1 MSAHDLAAY
10 KGVWVFIEQ
19 VAGEIA
25 PVSWE
30 LLGKGREL
38 ASDLAVDLAGV
49 LLGDKVR
56 SKVDEVIHYGADK
69 VYLLDDPVLEHY
81 RTPPYAHGLVELAKK
96 YKPEIILLGATSLG
110 RDLAGAV
117 ATSLGT
123 GLTADCTV
131 LEIDRETR
139 LLKQTRPAWGGNI
152 MATILCKKHRPQMA
166 SVRPRVMEMPAPDPA
181 RKGELLEEKL
191 GLREE
196 DIPQKFVEYIRE
208 PGQAVYLDKADIII
222 AAGRGVGSKENF
234 DRVETLAGLMGG
246 MVGASRACVEAG
258 WAGYERQIGQTGQT
272 VRPRLYI
279 ALGISGAIQHL
290 VGMQTSDFI
299 VAVNKDPRAP
309 IFRVADYGVVGDVNE
324 ILPLLTDEFKNR
336 PGAPREATGALQEV

>member
-1 MSAHDLAAY
+1 MNEQEISAY

-19 VAGEIA
+19 VNGEIA

-38 ASDLAVDLAGV
+38 AGELDVDLTGV
-49 LLGDKVR
+49 LLGYNVR
-56 SKVDEVIHYGADK
+56 AKAGEVFQYGADK
-69 VYLLDDPVLEHY
+69 VYLMDDPVLEHY
-81 RTPPYAHGLVELAKK
+81 RTPPYAHSLVQLARQ

-117 ATSLGT
+117 ATRLGT
-123 GLTADCTV
+123 GLTADCTM

-166 SVRPRVMEMPAPDPA
+166 SVRPRVMNMPTPDPT
-181 RKGELLEEKL
+181 RKGEVVEETP
-191 GLREE
+191 GIREE
-196 DIPQKFVEYIRE
+196 DVLQKFISFEPE
-208 PGQAVYLDKADIII
+208 PGTALYLDKADVIV
-222 AAGRGVGSKENF
+222 AAGRGIGSVENF
-234 DRVETLAGLMGG
+234 ARVKTLAKLLGG
-246 MVGASRACVEAG
+246 SLGASRAAVEAG
-258 WAGYERQIGQTGQT
+258 WLGYEHQIGQTGQT
-272 VRPRLYI
+272 VRPRLYM

-299 VAVNKDPRAP
+299 VAVNKDPEAP
-309 IFRVADYGVVGDVNE
+309 IFKVADYGIVGDINE
-324 ILPLLTDEFKNR
+324 ILPLFIEELKNR
-336 PGAPREATGALQEV
+336 PGVPQEV

>member
-1 MSAHDLAAY
+1 MQDLSSY

-19 VAGEIA
+19 IAGEIA

-38 ASDLAVDLAGV
+38 ADDLMSTELTGV
-49 LLGDKVR
+49 LLGHNVR
-56 SKVDEVIHYGADK
+56 NRVGEVFHYGADK
-69 VYLLDDPVLEHY
+69 VYLIDDPVLEHY
-81 RTPPYAHGLVELAKK
+81 RTPPYAHGLVMLAQK

-131 LEIDRETR
+131 LEIDPATR

-166 SVRPRVMEMPAPDPA
+166 SVRPRVMAMPTPDPA
-181 RKGELLEEKL
+181 KSGKIIEELL
-191 GLREE
+191 GLKE
-196 DIPQKFVEYIRE
+196 DTVPQKFVQFIRE
-208 PGQAVYLDKADIII
+208 PGQAVYLDKADIIV
-222 AAGRGVGSKENF
+222 AVGRGIGSKENF
-234 DRVETLAGLMGG
+234 RHIEALAGLLGG
-246 MVGASRACVEAG
+246 TIGASRAAVEAG
-258 WAGYERQIGQTGQT
+258 WLGYEHQIGQTGQT

-290 VGMQTSDFI
+290 VGMQTSDYI
-299 VAVNKDPRAP
+299 VALNKDPQAP
-309 IFRVADYGVVGDVNE
+309 IFRVADYGIVGDVNE
-324 ILPLLTDEFKNR
+324 IVPLLIEELKSR
-336 PGAPREATGALQEV
+336 PGAPQEV

>member
-1 MSAHDLAAY
+1 MNEHDLAAY

-19 VAGEIA
+19 VGGEVA

-38 ASDLAVDLAGV
+38 ADDLGTGLAGL
-49 LLGDKVR
+49 LLGYHVR
-56 SKVDEVIHYGADK
+56 ARAGEIFHYGADK
-69 VYLLDDPVLEHY
+69 VYLMDDPVLEHY
-81 RTPPYAHGLVELAKK
+81 RTPPYAHGLVGLAQK

-117 ATSLGT
+117 ATRLGT

-166 SVRPRVMEMPAPDPA
+166 SVRPRVMDMPEPAPA
-181 RKGELLEEKL
+181 RAGEIVEEKL
-191 GLREE
+191 GLKEE
-196 DIPQKFVEYIRE
+196 DVPQKFVEFIRE
-208 PGQAVYLDKADIII
+208 PGQAVYLDKAEVIL
-222 AAGRGVGSKENF
+222 AGGRGLGCMENF
-234 DRVETLAGLMGG
+234 DRLETLAGLLGG

-258 WAGYERQIGQTGQT
+258 WVGYERQIGQTGQT

-299 VAVNKDPRAP
+299 VAVNKDPDAP
-309 IFRVADYGVVGDVNE
+309 IFKVADYGIVGDVNE
-324 ILPLLTDEFKNR
+324 ILPMLIDEFKSR
-336 PGAPREATGALQEV
+336 PGAPQEV